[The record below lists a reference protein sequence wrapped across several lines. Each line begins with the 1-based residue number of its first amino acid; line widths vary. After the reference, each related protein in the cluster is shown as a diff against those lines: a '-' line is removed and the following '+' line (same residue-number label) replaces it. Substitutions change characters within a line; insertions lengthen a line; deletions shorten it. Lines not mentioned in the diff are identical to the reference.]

1 MADSGDDD
9 VVLVCPKD
17 AKPGQPLFFR
27 DSGTKC
33 RTVVPPNIRPGARFT
48 VRRSACALGAR
59 ASHSLA
65 PSHGARCPVHA
76 RSTVA
81 LASVD
86 THCAEEH
93 VVCSWQTRSVAP
105 LAALASNCVAL
116 QCVCAVQVRSLCA
129 SGAFDS
135 NSVAHTNTG

>member
-48 VRRSACALGAR
+48 VRRSDCALGSAKAKLTKKPRPKTAQPRLQPAESVPNLKLERAR
-59 ASHSLA
+59 A
-65 PSHGARCPVHA
+65 PEPEPPV
-76 RSTVA
+76 
-81 LASVD
+81 
-86 THCAEEH
+86 
-93 VVCSWQTRSVAP
+93 P
-105 LAALASNCVAL
+105 
-116 QCVCAVQVRSLCA
+116 RSLRRTVSRPEMTA
-129 SGAFDS
+129 ADRMVRFFFLVPSP
-135 NSVAHTNTG
+135 